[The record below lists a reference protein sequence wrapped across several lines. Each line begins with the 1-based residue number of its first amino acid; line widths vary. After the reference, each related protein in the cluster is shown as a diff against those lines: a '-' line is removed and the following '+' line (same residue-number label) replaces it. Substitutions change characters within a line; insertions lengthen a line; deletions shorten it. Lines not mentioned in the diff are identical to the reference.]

1 MKKREPVSHIM
12 TKDVISVLE
21 SDKLDEVVA
30 IFRKKNIRHLPV
42 KKGGKITGMISR
54 SDINRLTFGALF
66 DNQEGADEA
75 ILQMLTIPQVMTA
88 NVRTV
93 SSDAPIRDVA
103 EIFSAAEYHSLPV
116 VDNEELKG
124 IVTTTDVIKY
134 MLDQY

>member
-12 TKDVISVLE
+12 TKEVISVAE
-21 SDKLDEVVA
+21 NDKLDEVVR

-42 KKGGKITGMISR
+42 RSGKKISGMISR
-54 SDINRLTFGALF
+54 NDINRLTFGALF
-66 DNQEGADEA
+66 DNQEGTDEA

-88 NVRTV
+88 DLHTV
-93 SSDAPIRDVA
+93 SSDTPIRDVA

-116 VDNEELKG
+116 VDDGELKG
-124 IVTTTDVIKY
+124 IVTTTDVIRY

>member
-1 MKKREPVSHIM
+1 MKKGVPVSHIM
-12 TKDVISVLE
+12 TKDVISVAE

-30 IFRKKNIRHLPV
+30 IFRKKRIRHLPV

-54 SDINRLTFGALF
+54 NDINRLTFGALF

-75 ILQMLTIPQVMTA
+75 ILQLLTIPQVMTA
-88 NVRTV
+88 DLRTV
-93 SSDAPIRDVA
+93 SSNTPVREVA

-124 IVTTTDVIKY
+124 IVTTTDVIKS

>member
-1 MKKREPVSHIM
+1 MKKGVPVSHIM
-12 TKDVISVLE
+12 TKDVISVAE

-30 IFRKKNIRHLPV
+30 IFRKKRIRHLPV
-42 KKGGKITGMISR
+42 KKGGKIIGMISR
-54 SDINRLTFGALF
+54 NDINRLTFGALF

-75 ILQMLTIPQVMTA
+75 ILQLLTIPQVMTGDL
-88 NVRTV
+88 RTV
-93 SSDAPIRDVA
+93 SSNTSVREVA

>member
-12 TKDVISVLE
+12 TKDVISVAENDTL
-21 SDKLDEVVA
+21 DKVVA
-30 IFRKKNIRHLPV
+30 IFRKKSIRHLPV

-54 SDINRLTFGALF
+54 NDINRLTFGALF

-88 NVRTV
+88 DLRTIGSNTPV
-93 SSDAPIRDVA
+93 KEVA
-103 EIFSAAEYHSLPV
+103 EIFSTAEYHSLPV
-116 VDNEELKG
+116 VDDEELKG